1 MIYSIYTV
9 LSLLFNLLEL
19 AIIIDFISSWIPQI
33 QGSKVISIIHNFI
46 YPVLDPI
53 RRVQDRLIPGLP
65 IDFSPMVALFA
76 IDFIKSTI
84 LRMI

>member
-9 LSLLFNLLEL
+9 LNLLFNLLEL
-19 AIIIDFISSWIPQI
+19 AIIIDFISSWVPQI
-33 QGSKVISIIHNFI
+33 QGNKVISTIHNFI

-53 RRVQDRLIPGLP
+53 RRLQDRLIPGLP

-76 IDFIKSTI
+76 IDFIRRI
-84 LRMI
+84 IYRI

>member
-9 LSLLFNLLEL
+9 LNLLLNLLEL

-33 QGSKVISIIHNFI
+33 QENKVIRTIHDFI
-46 YPVLDPI
+46 YPVLNPI
-53 RRVQDRLIPGLP
+53 RSLQDRLIPGLP

-76 IDFIKSTI
+76 IDVIRRLI
-84 LRMI
+84 YII